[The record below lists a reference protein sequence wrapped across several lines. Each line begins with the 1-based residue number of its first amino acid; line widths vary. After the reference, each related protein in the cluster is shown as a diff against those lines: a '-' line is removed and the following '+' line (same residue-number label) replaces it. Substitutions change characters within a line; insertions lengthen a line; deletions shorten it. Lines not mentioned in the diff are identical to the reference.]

1 MVDFKSIET
10 FLWVVTLG
18 SFRGAAQRLTLPSPP
33 SRSGSPS
40 SNAKWGEAVE
50 PRSPRGSPTPSG
62 RQLMVYAE
70 KLIGLRSEMMADVGD
85 RSAMRGVMRLGVA
98 ETIVH
103 TWLSRLIK
111 SVNTAYPN
119 LSLEIEV
126 DITPNLSARL
136 LAQEIELAFV
146 LGPLSASSVRNR
158 SAVRLSDRLSGQPRT
173 RPRRGSLT
181 VHDLAK
187 FPIITFPRK
196 TQPYEIVRSL
206 FNRPDLPPIRL
217 HASASLATVIHMAIE
232 GLGIAVIPTAIVEN
246 ELAARA
252 VATALDRSENLAA
265 DVFGELA
272 GIPRYDRGR
281 ARRRSRRPK
290 SRGRAPRL
298 TCRRR
303 RVIEKQPPYP
313 KVWEQP
319 HEPHRVQSADTIP
332 PGSGTRFTKPRNSA
346 PHPRAECG
354 G

>member
-18 SFRGAAQRLTLPSPP
+18 SFRGAAQRLNTTQPAISQRIAQLE
-33 SRSGSPS
+33 RELGVKLL
-40 SNAKWGEAVE
+40 NRDHRVA
-50 PRSPRGSPTPSG
+50 SPTTSG

-70 KLIGLRSEMMADVGD
+70 KLIGLRSEMMAAVGD

-146 LGPLSASSVRNR
+146 LGPLSISSVRNR
-158 SAVRLSDRLSGQPRT
+158 PLCDYPIGFLASPSLGLGNGP
-173 RPRRGSLT
+173 LT

-206 FNRPDLPPIRL
+206 FNRPELPPIRL

-246 ELAARA
+246 ELADGRLQLLSTDLKISPLTFSASWLASPDTVA
-252 VATALDRSENLAA
+252 VELVA
-265 DVFGELA
+265 DLA
-272 GIPRYDRGR
+272 GKIAQSSALVD
-281 ARRRSRRPK
+281 
-290 SRGRAPRL
+290 APPL
-298 TCRRR
+298 AG
-303 RVIEKQPPYP
+303 
-313 KVWEQP
+313 
-319 HEPHRVQSADTIP
+319 H
-332 PGSGTRFTKPRNSA
+332 
-346 PHPRAECG
+346 
-354 G
+354 

>member
-18 SFRGAAQRLTLPSPP
+18 SFRGAAQRLNTTQPAISQRIAQLE
-33 SRSGSPS
+33 RKMGVKLL
-40 SNAKWGEAVE
+40 NRDHRVA
-50 PRSPRGSPTPSG
+50 SPTTSG

-70 KLIGLRSEMMADVGD
+70 KLIGLRSEMMAEVGD

-146 LGPLSASSVRNR
+146 LGPLSVSSVRNR
-158 SAVRLSDRLSGQPRT
+158 PLCDYPIGFLASPSLGLGNGP
-173 RPRRGSLT
+173 LT

-246 ELAARA
+246 ELADGRLQLLSTDLKISPLTFSASWLASPDTVA
-252 VATALDRSENLAA
+252 VELVA
-265 DVFGELA
+265 DLA
-272 GIPRYDRGR
+272 GKIAQSSALVD
-281 ARRRSRRPK
+281 
-290 SRGRAPRL
+290 APPL
-298 TCRRR
+298 AG
-303 RVIEKQPPYP
+303 
-313 KVWEQP
+313 
-319 HEPHRVQSADTIP
+319 H
-332 PGSGTRFTKPRNSA
+332 
-346 PHPRAECG
+346 
-354 G
+354 

>member
-18 SFRGAAQRLTLPSPP
+18 SFRGAAQRLNTTQPAISQRIAQLEREMGVKLL
-33 SRSGSPS
+33 SREHRM
-40 SNAKWGEAVE
+40 AL
-50 PRSPRGSPTPSG
+50 PTPSG

-70 KLIGLRSEMMADVGD
+70 KLIGLRSEMMAEVGD
-85 RSAMRGVMRLGVA
+85 RSATRGVMRLGVA

-103 TWLSRLIK
+103 TWLPRLIK

-146 LGPLSASSVRNR
+146 VGPLSAAGMRNR
-158 SAVRLSDRLSGQPRT
+158 ILCDYPIGFLASPALGLGNAP
-173 RPRRGSLT
+173 LT

-246 ELAARA
+246 ELADGRLQLLSTDLKISPLTFSASWLASPDTVA
-252 VATALDRSENLAA
+252 VELVA
-265 DVFGELA
+265 DLA
-272 GIPRYDRGR
+272 GKIAQSSALVDAPAL
-281 ARRRSRRPK
+281 AR
-290 SRGRAPRL
+290 
-298 TCRRR
+298 
-303 RVIEKQPPYP
+303 
-313 KVWEQP
+313 
-319 HEPHRVQSADTIP
+319 H
-332 PGSGTRFTKPRNSA
+332 
-346 PHPRAECG
+346 
-354 G
+354 

>member
-18 SFRGAAQRLTLPSPP
+18 SFRGAAQRLNTTQPAISQRIAQLE
-33 SRSGSPS
+33 RELGVKLL
-40 SNAKWGEAVE
+40 NRDHRVA
-50 PRSPRGSPTPSG
+50 SPTTSG

-70 KLIGLRSEMMADVGD
+70 KLIGLRSEMMAAVGD

-146 LGPLSASSVRNR
+146 LGPLSVSSVRNR
-158 SAVRLSDRLSGQPRT
+158 PLCDYPIGFLASPSLGLGN
-173 RPRRGSLT
+173 GLLT

-206 FNRPDLPPIRL
+206 FNRPELPPIRL

-246 ELAARA
+246 ELADGRLQLLSTDLKISPLTFSASWLASPDTVA
-252 VATALDRSENLAA
+252 VELVA
-265 DVFGELA
+265 DLA
-272 GIPRYDRGR
+272 GKIAQSSALVD
-281 ARRRSRRPK
+281 
-290 SRGRAPRL
+290 APP
-298 TCRRR
+298 
-303 RVIEKQPPYP
+303 QAG
-313 KVWEQP
+313 
-319 HEPHRVQSADTIP
+319 H
-332 PGSGTRFTKPRNSA
+332 
-346 PHPRAECG
+346 
-354 G
+354 

>member
-1 MVDFKSIET
+1 
-10 FLWVVTLG
+10 
-18 SFRGAAQRLTLPSPP
+18 
-33 SRSGSPS
+33 
-40 SNAKWGEAVE
+40 
-50 PRSPRGSPTPSG
+50 
-62 RQLMVYAE
+62 MVYAE
-70 KLIGLRSEMMADVGD
+70 KLIGLRSEMMAAVGD

-158 SAVRLSDRLSGQPRT
+158 PLCDYPIGFLASPALGLGNGP
-173 RPRRGSLT
+173 LT
-181 VHDLAK
+181 VHELAK

-246 ELAARA
+246 ELANGQLQLLPTDLKISPLTFSASWLESPDTVA
-252 VATALDRSENLAA
+252 VELVA
-265 DVFGELA
+265 DLA
-272 GIPRYDRGR
+272 GKI
-281 ARRRSRRPK
+281 ARS
-290 SRGRAPRL
+290 SAS
-298 TCRRR
+298 
-303 RVIEKQPPYP
+303 VDVPPP
-313 KVWEQP
+313 AR
-319 HEPHRVQSADTIP
+319 H
-332 PGSGTRFTKPRNSA
+332 
-346 PHPRAECG
+346 
-354 G
+354 